1 MDTREMRQRAMH
13 YRRVACLVSD
23 KAVTEALLELAA
35 EYGSLADRMEET
47 EPTPGAAQQSSQQC
61 QSDQ

>member
-1 MDTREMRQRAMH
+1 MH